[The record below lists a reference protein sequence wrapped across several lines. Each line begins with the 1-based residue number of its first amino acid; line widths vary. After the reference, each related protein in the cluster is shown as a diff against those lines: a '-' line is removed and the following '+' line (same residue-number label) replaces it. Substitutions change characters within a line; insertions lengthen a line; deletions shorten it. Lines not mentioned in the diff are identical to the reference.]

1 MEVLRDVGLPRE
13 WPAGA
18 VLFRQG
24 APAAEVIGIVTGR
37 VRLSSVQPSG
47 LARTIEDRGSGEVLG
62 EFDVLR
68 GKGYGLTAVALED
81 TAGLVVGWSRFR
93 EALVRNPYYMLDLL
107 ERTLTGRGE
116 ESEADEKREQ
126 LRRFEE
132 EQVRFDVFRSAL
144 ANGDDAVLGLHFA
157 RHPQDL
163 PKFLSLLEAVPQDR
177 GLLRKFEELIDDGLL
192 SVGGIRKTAGKQ
204 PVL

>member
-13 WPAGA
+13 WPAGSA
-18 VLFRQG
+18 LFRQG
-24 APAAEVIGIVTGR
+24 EPAGEVIAIGSGR

-47 LARTIEDRGSGEVLG
+47 LATTIEDSGPGDVLG

-68 GKGYGLTAVALED
+68 NKRYSLTAVALVH
-81 TAGLVVGWSRFR
+81 TTGVVTSRMRFR
-93 EALVRNPYYMLDLL
+93 EALMHNPVYMLELL
-107 ERTLTGRGE
+107 ERALVDQSHKNAET
-116 ESEADEKREQ
+116 EKEEQ

-144 ANGDDAVLGLHFA
+144 ANGDEAVLRLHFA

-163 PKFLSLLEAVPQDR
+163 PKFLSLLEAAPQDGPMLR
-177 GLLRKFEELIDDGLL
+177 RLEGLIDEGLL
-192 SVGGIRKTAGKQ
+192 TANETAPKQ